1 MTRIALLVL
10 LGALTA
16 SSAESLT
23 VDPIVLVSCTATSV
37 VGWTNPADCSQP
49 MSTADNGWSKTD
61 APLASPAQYF
71 EQSFSAPAGSYH
83 VWVRLRA
90 LNDSKW
96 NDSVWVQF
104 SDAFNSSGQPIYRIG
119 TTSAL
124 MVNLATD
131 PLATNLRG
139 WGWQDGAYWLPQTT
153 TVTYAASGIHT
164 IRIQVREDGVIVD
177 EIVLS
182 SSKYLT
188 SGPGGPTNDSTRLPP
203 FSSPPFAGI
212 LTRL

>member
-1 MTRIALLVL
+1 
-10 LGALTA
+10 
-16 SSAESLT
+16 
-23 VDPIVLVSCTATSV
+23 
-37 VGWTNPADCSQP
+37 
-49 MSTADNGWSKTD
+49 ADNGWSKTD
-61 APLASPAQYF
+61 APLASPTQYF

-188 SGPGGPTNDSTRLPP
+188 SGP
-203 FSSPPFAGI
+203 
-212 LTRL
+212 